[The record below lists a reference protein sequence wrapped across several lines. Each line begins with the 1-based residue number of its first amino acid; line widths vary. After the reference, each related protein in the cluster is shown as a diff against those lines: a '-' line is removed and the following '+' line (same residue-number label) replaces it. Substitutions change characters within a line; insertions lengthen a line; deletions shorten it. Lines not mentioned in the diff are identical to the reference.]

1 MEVQRLEMF
10 LSTILELEHR
20 KIRYLSNVILCI
32 SWRRRFKEIW
42 AISCCNN
49 YFKILLKKTKW
60 RFFRHDVSSIQLLSY
75 RLSDLQ
81 LTRTPLLAGKQDD
94 PITLYSE
101 FGYGSL
107 EMFILSPMENS
118 LQDFRK
124 KWPKGEKIDMG
135 QASAAILLVFRK
147 VMKTLWRLQNQYL
160 INWKKIWNY

>member
-1 MEVQRLEMF
+1 ML
-10 LSTILELEHR
+10 
-20 KIRYLSNVILCI
+20 
-32 SWRRRFKEIW
+32 
-42 AISCCNN
+42 A
-49 YFKILLKKTKW
+49 
-60 RFFRHDVSSIQLLSY
+60 Y

-147 VMKTLWRLQNQYL
+147 VMKTSCGLQNPY
-160 INWKKIWNY
+160 